1 MADWKIHTKEERCA
15 ECERVFEEGEAMF
28 SVLRF
33 SGEGLFREDHCD
45 ACFRARREEDG
56 AEDLIWWRTRR
67 RAEVRRGLAVDF
79 EAVQGLFI
87 ALEGR
92 EEEPLQELRYLLC
105 LLLMRKR
112 RLKLVRV
119 RRSAAG
125 EAMLVRRPRTR
136 KELEVFV
143 FDLTPERA
151 GALREQLEGLFEG
164 AAIEDVLAR
173 ATRTPEEGVG
183 EGPES
188 PAAPPPSEAP
198 TGSDAPASGPPR
210 K

>member
-15 ECERVFEEGEAMF
+15 ECERIFEEGEAMF

-45 ACFRARREEDG
+45 ACFRARREADG
-56 AEDLIWWRTRR
+56 TEDLIWWRTRR

-79 EAVQGLFI
+79 EAVQGLFT

-125 EAMLVRRPRTR
+125 EAMLVRRPRT
-136 KELEVFV
+136 KQELEVFV

-173 ATRTPEEGVG
+173 ATRAGGEDGEE
-183 EGPES
+183 
-188 PAAPPPSEAP
+188 
-198 TGSDAPASGPPR
+198 DPAS
-210 K
+210 